1 MVSIIERVL
10 EVQRTGS
17 NQLKND
23 LLSDLKDRAYE
34 VARQH
39 CRRYGREPSD
49 EEYSIAMQ
57 ALNDAID
64 TYDLKKN
71 SKFETFAYRVITL
84 KLIDLFR
91 EEKKSKEFVAY
102 DNEKITL
109 ISDLKSSSEFR
120 NKEAS
125 KDLAEQRKEE
135 LLRFQ
140 AILRDLGYS
149 WTDIMQNRPKHQDS
163 LETIREIALYIVGL
177 GLGERFLEENPFS
190 RKLTKLIVKER
201 DIKRRTL
208 VKYRPY
214 LCALIIICIHD
225 FPVLRDYL
233 DFFKKEVGRNE
244 SQRGSDREN

>member
-1 MVSIIERVL
+1 MTSIVERVL

-17 NQLKND
+17 NELKND

-39 CRRYGREPSD
+39 CRKYGREPSD

-57 ALNDAID
+57 ALNKAID
-64 TYDLKKN
+64 SFELEKS
-71 SKFETFAYRVITL
+71 SKFETFAKRIITL
-84 KLIDLFR
+84 KLVDFFR
-91 EEKKSKEFVAY
+91 EEQKAKELVAL

-109 ISDLKSSSEFR
+109 ISDRKSSSEFK

-135 LLRFQ
+135 LIRFQ
-140 AILRDLGYS
+140 AIISELGYT
-149 WTDIMQNRPKHQDS
+149 WTDIMQNRPKHKDS
-163 LETIREIALYIVGL
+163 LEAIQEIALYIVGL

-190 RKLTKLIVKER
+190 RKLTKLIAKER

-214 LCALIIICIHD
+214 LCALIIICIHE
-225 FPVLRDYL
+225 FPVLKNYL
-233 DFFKKEVGRNE
+233 DFFNKEVKKK
-244 SQRGSDREN
+244 